1 MARVVASRAR
11 LVLPLYSMY
20 VHRVVTELHVHGHS
34 YPLVRSPFLTLV
46 AGVDNV
52 ASVTA
57 AENIEL
63 INLGDGAGHVLRV
76 SFNDINA
83 FMTAGLRPS
92 KRQGWRGMCGGD
104 QPGVFPLILAE
115 CPRPEHASELCAGLE
130 SLYSLTVRE
139 ERGNF
144 KNLWATLG
152 MVLYSC
158 DPQTLPSLASELKR
172 YLPAD
177 NPDDV
182 LIHLQKFPALRI
194 QSQSQVSDGITNPFT
209 IRTLEYRV
217 TGGHAPPK
225 SDINPPTPREVWRV
239 IRANSPFN
247 KHAVSLRLDGVCTES
262 AVRERLSVS
271 QRQRNNGFDLS
282 GASGHV
288 EDGDW
293 HHDPTTFIKNLALRA
308 CLEFVE
314 EVGSYNPAVNTV
326 ETREDGVYFCGRR
339 VDLSGFTVRHSLRP
353 LIIDQRCPSWLF
365 LTVVAVRPFCPHL
378 AYIVSISVHFS
389 RPFIAH

>member
-1 MARVVASRAR
+1 M
-11 LVLPLYSMY
+11 
-20 VHRVVTELHVHGHS
+20 
-34 YPLVRSPFLTLV
+34 

-57 AENIEL
+57 AKNIDL
-63 INLGDGAGHVLRV
+63 IDLGDGSHVLRV
-76 SFNDINA
+76 SFDDINA
-83 FMTAGLRPS
+83 FITAGLRPS
-92 KRQGWRGMCGGD
+92 KLQGWRGMCGGD

-115 CPRPEHASELCAGLE
+115 CPRHEHASELCAGLK
-130 SLYSLTVRE
+130 SLYSLTAKE
-139 ERGNF
+139 ERSKRSKF

-177 NPDDV
+177 NPDEV
-182 LIHLQKFPALRI
+182 LFHLQKFPALRM
-194 QSQSQVSDGITNPFT
+194 QSLSLASDGITSPFT
-209 IRTLEYRV
+209 IRTLKFRV
-217 TGGHAPPK
+217 TGRHAPPK
-225 SDINPPTPREVWRV
+225 SAIVPPTPSEVWRD
-239 IRANSPFN
+239 IRENSPFK
-247 KHAVSLRLDGVCTES
+247 KHAVSLRLDAVCTES

-271 QRQRNNGFDLS
+271 QRQRNNGFGVC

-288 EDGDW
+288 EDRDW
-293 HHDPTTFIKNLALRA
+293 HDDPNTFIKNIARRA

-339 VDLSGFTVRHSLRP
+339 VDLSGFTVRRSLRP
-353 LIIDQRCPSWLF
+353 RMIN
-365 LTVVAVRPFCPHL
+365 AVPFGGGNL
-378 AYIVSISVHFS
+378 Q
-389 RPFIAH
+389 

>member
-1 MARVVASRAR
+1 M
-11 LVLPLYSMY
+11 
-20 VHRVVTELHVHGHS
+20 
-34 YPLVRSPFLTLV
+34 RSPFLTLV

-63 INLGDGAGHVLRV
+63 INLGNGAGHVLRV

-92 KRQGWRGMCGGD
+92 KLQGWRGMCGGD

-115 CPRPEHASELCAGLE
+115 CPRDEHASELCAGLQ
-130 SLYSLTVRE
+130 SLYALTVRE
-139 ERGNF
+139 ERSKKGKF

-158 DPQTLPSLASELKR
+158 DPQTLPSLATELKR
-172 YLPAD
+172 FLPAD

-182 LIHLQKFPALRI
+182 LIHLQKFPPLRM
-194 QSQSQVSDGITNPFT
+194 QSQSRVSDGITEPFT
-209 IRTLEYRV
+209 IRTLKFRV
-217 TGGHAPPK
+217 IERHAPPASGIK
-225 SDINPPTPREVWRV
+225 PPTPREVWSD
-239 IRANSPFN
+239 IRANSPFT
-247 KHAVSLRLDGVCTES
+247 KHAVSLHLDWVRTES
-262 AVRERLSVS
+262 AVCERLSVS
-271 QRQRNNGFDLS
+271 QRQRNNGFGLS

-293 HHDPTTFIKNLALRA
+293 HDDPNTFIKNLARRA

-314 EVGSYNPAVNTV
+314 EVGSYNPAEVNTV

-365 LTVVAVRPFCPHL
+365 LDSGCSAPILSSPCLNCLDLGAFFSPVYCSLTLTLTPFAGH
-378 AYIVSISVHFS
+378 
-389 RPFIAH
+389 

>member
-1 MARVVASRAR
+1 
-11 LVLPLYSMY
+11 MY
-20 VHRVVTELHVHGHS
+20 VHRVVLS
-34 YPLVRSPFLTLV
+34 FSRLWPFLPPCAIAL

-57 AENIEL
+57 AENIEV
-63 INLGDGAGHVLRV
+63 INLGNGAGHVLRV

-83 FMTAGLRPS
+83 FMTAGLRPN
-92 KRQGWRGMCGGD
+92 KRQGWRGMCGRD

-115 CPRPEHASELCAGLE
+115 CPRHQHASELCAGLE
-130 SLYSLTVRE
+130 SLYALTVAQ
-139 ERGNF
+139 ERRKKGKF

-158 DPQTLPSLASELKR
+158 DPQALPSLATELKR
-172 YLPAD
+172 YLPAG

-182 LIHLQKFPALRI
+182 LIHLQKFPALRM
-194 QSQSQVSDGITNPFT
+194 QSQSRVSDGITEPFT
-209 IRTLEYRV
+209 IRTLKCRV
-217 TGGHAPPK
+217 IGRHTPPE
-225 SDINPPTPREVWRV
+225 SGIVPPTPGEVWRD
-239 IRANSPFN
+239 IRDNSPFK
-247 KHAVSLRLDGVCTES
+247 KHAVSIRLDGVCTES

-271 QRQRNNGFDLS
+271 QRQRNNGFGLS
-282 GASGHV
+282 AASGHV

-293 HHDPTTFIKNLALRA
+293 HDDPNTFVKNIARRA

-314 EVGSYNPAVNTV
+314 EVGSYNPADNTV

-339 VDLSGFTVRHSLRP
+339 VDLSGFTVRHPLRP
-353 LIIDQRCPSWLF
+353 LIIDQRCPSRLF

-378 AYIVSISVHFS
+378 AYIVLISVHFS
-389 RPFIAH
+389 RPFMAH